1 MNNLTKRTISG
12 IAFVIV
18 FVGCILLGRSTFFCL
33 FLIIT
38 ALALDEYNKLVN
50 KHGLANINST
60 VNTIAGIYLFFATS
74 FLLQGAVGPRIFLP
88 YVLSLLYLM
97 ISELYLKQSHPVA
110 NWIYAFGGQMYVALP
125 LALIYLLAFYGGSG
139 FSPMLPLAVF
149 VFIWIN
155 DTGAYCVGSL
165 LYKRFPAKLFERIS
179 PKKTWI
185 GSIGGAFFVLLGAYL
200 ISLMSDILPVIHWM
214 GLGLT
219 VCVFGTWGDLV
230 ESLFKRTLE
239 IKDSGHF
246 LPGHGGVLDRF
257 DSALIAIP
265 ASVIYIYAI
274 ASL

>member
-125 LALIYLLAFYGGSG
+125 LALINLLAFYGGSG
-139 FSPMLPLAVF
+139 YSPMLPLAVF